1 MARALIIGN
10 WKMHGLRSAWT
21 EVARIA
27 EAARHSH
34 HAIALCPPATLIH
47 HFAQKLEGQV
57 LRLGAQDCHE
67 AEQGAFTGDISAAML
82 ADLGAHYVLV
92 GHSERRRLHGETDE
106 LVRQKY
112 EAGASAGLVPILCV
126 GETLAEREAGIWRDV
141 LARQVQQSLPPRA
154 GRFRGESDRVI
165 IAYEPV
171 WAIGSGLQPPFAEM
185 EVAIAWIR
193 DVFFRHVS
201 KIAGGDGG
209 QISALD
215 EARLTILYGGSVRA
229 ENAARILP
237 LQGVGGLLV
246 GGASIKAEDFNAI
259 IDVAD
264 RALPR
269 ISA

>member
-1 MARALIIGN
+1 MARALIVGN

-21 EVARIA
+21 EVVRIA

-47 HFAQKLEGQV
+47 DFSKKLEGQA

-67 AEQGAFTGDISAAML
+67 AVQGAFTGDISAQML

-126 GETLAEREAGIWRDV
+126 GETLAERETGIWRDV
-141 LARQVQQSLPPRA
+141 LARQVQQSLPAQA
-154 GRFRGESDRVI
+154 GTIPGASDRVI

-185 EVAIAWIR
+185 EVAIGWIR
-193 DVFFRHVS
+193 EVFFHHVARG
-201 KIAGGDGG
+201 AGQTSPRDN
-209 QISALD
+209 
-215 EARLTILYGGSVRA
+215 ERLTILYGGSVRA
-229 ENAARILP
+229 ENAASILP

-246 GGASIKAEDFNAI
+246 GGASVKALDFNAI

-264 RALPR
+264 QILPR
-269 ISA
+269 IP